1 MEAWL
6 EGLEANVVL
15 FVDHDREA
23 FVAVNH
29 EAAPSVFG
37 GVFATDE
44 VFLDEEL
51 FVEWGKGFH
60 GDGNFR
66 GAHGSEVG
74 DGGLDLFEEF
84 EAIGFFE
91 PAREW
96 KILNVASEANPA
108 GDHNARI
115 GFRSRGGISVFR
127 FHCFQITCAR

>member
-1 MEAWL
+1 MKAWL
-6 EGLEANVVL
+6 EGLEANVVFL
-15 FVDHDREA
+15 INHNRET
-23 FVAVNH
+23 FVAVDH

-51 FVEWGKGFH
+51 FIKGGKGFH